1 MRPII
6 LSTSHECLLSA
17 KKDLLLES
25 QHPGG
30 LEKIQYLEDASRY
43 KRSDVV
49 DEVVT
54 VRPRFVTKPKSIDG
68 LREGGHAHFE
78 CKLEPVT
85 DSNLKVEWY
94 KNGRPII
101 VGK

>member
-1 MRPII
+1 M
-6 LSTSHECLLSA
+6 
-17 KKDLLLES
+17 ES

-30 LEKIQYLEDASRY
+30 LEKIQYLEDTSRY
-43 KRSDVV
+43 RRSDVT
-49 DEVVT
+49 DEVVI
-54 VRPRFVTKPKSIDG
+54 VRPRFLTKPKNVDI
-68 LREGGHAHFE
+68 REGGHAHFE

-101 VGK
+101 IGEGPC

>member
-1 MRPII
+1 MFTNEIQYDSK
-6 LSTSHECLLSA
+6 LTA
-17 KKDLLLES
+17 KKDLILES

-43 KRSDVV
+43 RRTDTV
-49 DEVVT
+49 DEAVAT
-54 VRPRFVTKPKSIDG
+54 KPRFVTKPKSIENM
-68 LREGGHAHFE
+68 REGGHAHFE

>member
-1 MRPII
+1 M
-6 LSTSHECLLSA
+6 
-17 KKDLLLES
+17 
-25 QHPGG
+25 
-30 LEKIQYLEDASRY
+30 QYLEDSSRY
-43 KRSDVV
+43 RRTDVT
-49 DEVVT
+49 DEVVA
-54 VRPRFVTKPKSIDG
+54 VRPRFLTKPKSAE

-101 VGK
+101 IGELCL